1 MDAAS
6 SPRLAP
12 AVELPRAPAAADVS
26 VRAEPAKSAEAPE
39 KVSQQSTPVQAAP
52 ERLVVEKDQAAGRFV
67 QTWLDGQTLE
77 VERRYPN
84 EAQLAYSR
92 AVGAYLRALN
102 ES

>member
-6 SPRLAP
+6 PPRLAP
-12 AVELPRAPAAADVS
+12 PLEPPRAPAAADVS
-26 VRAEPAKSAEAPE
+26 VRVEPTKPAVATEKAE
-39 KVSQQSTPVQAAP
+39 QQAPVQAAP

-84 EAQLAYSR
+84 EAQLAYAR
-92 AVGAYLRALN
+92 AVGAYLRALS

>member
-6 SPRLAP
+6 PPRLAP
-12 AVELPRAPAAADVS
+12 PLEPLRAPAAADVS
-26 VRAEPAKSAEAPE
+26 VRAEPVKPADAADNTT
-39 KVSQQSTPVQAAP
+39 QQQTTVQAAP

-92 AVGAYLRALN
+92 AVGAYLRALS